1 MGFISYEI
9 SEKYINL
16 YEKEYNKTIRNIGN
30 LPFSTSKINLRV
42 IFNDINIKEHE
53 ILVRLKN
60 ILKWIK
66 DDSDFNI

>member
-1 MGFISYEI
+1 MSYQI
-9 SEKYINL
+9 SEKYENL

-30 LPFSTSKINLRV
+30 FPFSTSKINLRI
-42 IFNDINIKEHE
+42 IFNDMNIKDHE

-66 DDSDFNI
+66 DDSDVNI

>member
-1 MGFISYEI
+1 MSYQI

-30 LPFSTSKINLRV
+30 FQFSTSKINLKI
-42 IFNDINIKEHE
+42 IFNDMNIKDNEV
-53 ILVRLKN
+53 LVRLKN

-66 DDSDFNI
+66 DDSDVNI